1 MKACATHDL
10 DKVLAFYTPDVSI
23 VTNPKGKYTYYL
35 GHADVVE
42 FFESLWKQGYARAN
56 VRHVGPDNSC
66 SKTAGQ
72 SYDSRRKDE
81 YAVVLGHFHVFG
93 EGSSPAVEAS
103 GPFWKVLLKVN
114 DSWYTDLE
122 RLVFAH

>member
-56 VRHVGPDNSC
+56 VRHVG
-66 SKTAGQ
+66 
-72 SYDSRRKDE
+72 
-81 YAVVLGHFHVFG
+81 HFHVFG